1 MGFRLRLASMNT
13 RFVALGAAVLCI
25 AVGIGAD
32 GSASA
37 GAQPAPTP
45 TPVNLPSLPPAKA
58 VDPYTRAAL
67 DILTGV
73 VRQQIT
79 NYQNSASG
87 QVSYFKRFEMQ
98 INNGRDQYRS
108 IHLHQGTEI
117 DPIGQSIQVGQ
128 RVDVSGVTNS
138 DGSINANKIVIHQ

>member
-1 MGFRLRLASMNT
+1 MNM

-25 AVGIGAD
+25 GVGAG
-32 GSASA
+32 GSAVA
-37 GAQPAPTP
+37 GPAPAPTP
-45 TPVNLPSLPPAKA
+45 TPVNLPSLPPPAG
-58 VDPYTRAAL
+58 VDPYTKAAI

-73 VRQQIT
+73 VKQQIT
-79 NYQNSASG
+79 NYQNSSSG

-98 INNGRDQYRS
+98 INTGRDQYRS

-117 DPIGQSIQVGQ
+117 DPIGQSIRVGQ
-128 RVDVSGVTNS
+128 RVDVSGVTNA

>member
-1 MGFRLRLASMNT
+1 MRFASMNM
-13 RFVALGAAVLCI
+13 RFVAVGAAVLSLG
-25 AVGIGAD
+25 VGAA
-32 GSASA
+32 GSAVA
-37 GAQPAPTP
+37 APQPVPTP
-45 TPVNLPSLPPAKA
+45 TPVALPSLPPPSGL
-58 VDPYTRAAL
+58 DPYAKAAL

-73 VRQQIT
+73 VRSQIT
-79 NYQNSASG
+79 NFQNSSSG

-98 INNGRDQYRS
+98 INTGRDQYRS

-117 DPIGQSIQVGQ
+117 DPIGQSIGVGQ

>member
-1 MGFRLRLASMNT
+1 MNT

-25 AVGIGAD
+25 GIGAG

-37 GAQPAPTP
+37 GPAPAPTP
-45 TPVNLPSLPPAKA
+45 TPVSLPSLPPPSG
-58 VDPYTRAAL
+58 VDPYTKAAI

-73 VRQQIT
+73 VKQQIT

-98 INNGRDQYRS
+98 LNTGRDQYRS

-128 RVDVSGVTNS
+128 RVDVNGVTNS

>member
-1 MGFRLRLASMNT
+1 MNT
-13 RFVALGAAVLCI
+13 RFVALGAAVLCL
-25 AVGIGAD
+25 GIGA
-32 GSASA
+32 GGPAVA
-37 GAQPAPTP
+37 GPAPAPTP
-45 TPVNLPSLPPAKA
+45 TPVSLPSLPPPAG
-58 VDPYTRAAL
+58 VDPYTKAAI
-67 DILTGV
+67 DIITGV

-79 NYQNSASG
+79 NYQNSSSG

-98 INNGRDQYRS
+98 INTGRDQYRS